1 MGKTWERIWM
11 PSNRLLRGL
20 SSISA
25 LLFGPDGAA
34 VGHSSIGIDSSPHP
48 TVFVE
53 RTFSI
58 TSQA

>member
-1 MGKTWERIWM
+1 M

-20 SSISA
+20 SNISA